1 MTHRVIPAVAL
12 LAACMVAASAPAFE
26 EGRFAVLTARANV
39 RSGPGTGYPVMT
51 MFEEGRRVRVIDT
64 SGDWFR
70 VELPRPGP
78 GWIYGPLLC
87 PEPDQP
93 VLRLSFFNLV
103 GLPSLLSGT
112 TPAEHQFGPVRPPP
126 AGEGF
131 PAVLRE
137 SR

>member
-1 MTHRVIPAVAL
+1 MVVL
-12 LAACMVAASAPAFE
+12 LAACTVAASAPAFE
-26 EGRFAVLTARANV
+26 EGRFAVVTSQANV

-51 MFEEGRRVRVIDT
+51 RFEEGRRVRVVET

-70 VELPRPGP
+70 VEMPRLGP

-87 PEPDQP
+87 PEQDQP
-93 VLRLSFFNLV
+93 LLRLSFFDLV
-103 GLPSLLSGT
+103 GFPPILSGT
-112 TPAEHQFGPVRPPP
+112 TPAERQFGPVRPLPD
-126 AGEGF
+126 GDGF